1 MSSQFDNDDNENE
14 NEIDESQ
21 ESETNYQI
29 SIYASDKDIFNQ
41 IQEIKRI
48 NNSSNKIITTFKF
61 KRIK

>member
-14 NEIDESQ
+14 IDDSQ

-29 SIYASDKDIFNQ
+29 SVYASDKDIFNQ

-48 NNSSNKIITTFKF
+48 NKLLKKI
-61 KRIK
+61 RIIIKK